1 MVTIQD
7 FGNTS
12 NEEGDEIKDEL
23 IEKIEILEEAIEKA

>member
-12 NEEGDEIKDEL
+12 NEEGGEIKDEL